1 MKKEYIILG
10 LIIVLLSAYLVL
22 RNQNGNN
29 YALPFIPEVKVSDIH
44 EIILEKEGKTIPI
57 TKKDEA
63 WKVSDK
69 NYPAETKS
77 ITKMLDIIKEM
88 KVTALIS
95 EAGENLTRYE
105 LDDPNRIGVTVK
117 SKSETMR
124 QFEIGKAAPSYRHT
138 FIRLANNPSVY
149 HAAKSFR
156 RDFDKSVAD
165 LRDKSVLQFDQE
177 KITEITLEK
186 EGITQTLALTKISE
200 EEEENATET
209 DDAAANADSSTAET
223 AESTVTVWQIQ
234 GDETNS
240 ALDETKKNAIKEM
253 LSTLSTLKCSSYSES
268 DDKKSAFKDQAILA
282 TLTLKG
288 DKAYTLQLITKTV
301 DDGDYPGLSS
311 ENGYPFFIGSYE
323 GDNLLK
329 KVDSV
334 LGIEEKK
341 DENQSMD
348 DEISPTDT
356 YQDPT
361 AGTTEMDAVAK
372 QLIGD
377 AVQQGAEG
385 NESASLQ
392 ENEDEVTTE
401 TEE

>member
-105 LDDPNRIGVTVK
+105 LDEPNRIGVTVK

-138 FIRLANNPSVY
+138 FIRLASNPSVY

-372 QLIGD
+372 ELIGE
-377 AVQQGAEG
+377 AVQQGVEG